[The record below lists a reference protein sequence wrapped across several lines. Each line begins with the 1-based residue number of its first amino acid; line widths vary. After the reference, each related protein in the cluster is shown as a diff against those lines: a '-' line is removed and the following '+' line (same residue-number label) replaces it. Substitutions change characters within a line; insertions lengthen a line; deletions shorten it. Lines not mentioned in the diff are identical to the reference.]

1 MIEPVVQFTFGL
13 TGNVAPLLGD
23 GWSFPEE
30 GFAWTVG
37 TRSRVRLPAPAA
49 ADDLVLELKVHGF
62 CMPVALPSQTLTVS
76 ADGVTLGSTAVSETV
91 TIAFAVPG
99 SATARGFIDVTLEH
113 PDAISPAA
121 FRISEDSR
129 TLAIAVFEM
138 RLWRSHRLPGS
149 LPTAPPIMTVA
160 RERGAALVAAC
171 GLLPADLMM
180 RFESI
185 GQNCEFGLV
194 QRAVQ
199 AEPLSLLRFA
209 GIELSS
215 LMRGLETEFAGI
227 DDPADFKLTRGVMD
241 GRPEYMVFAQRHWVR
256 FHTGIFIA
264 DMPDIAA
271 VIERVRVYL
280 GFLRRQFVETMAS
293 GERIFVFQHP
303 AVMDTAHALPVLGRL
318 CAHGPNALLYV
329 TESESIA
336 PGTVRQEAG
345 GLYHGFI
352 DVLPPP
358 DEPDRINVD
367 AWLSLCANTL
377 RLSEEEKEAVLF

>member
-1 MIEPVVQFTFGL
+1 LQFTFGL
-13 TGNVAPLLGD
+13 KGNVAPLLGD
-23 GWSFPEE
+23 GWSFPEQ

-37 TRSRVRLPAPAA
+37 TRSRVRLPAPGAGN
-49 ADDLVLELKVHGF
+49 DLVLELKVHGF
-62 CMPVALPSQTLTVS
+62 CVPAALPSQALTVTV
-76 ADGVTLGSTAVSETV
+76 DGMMLGSAAVSETV
-91 TIAFAVPG
+91 AVAFAVPG
-99 SATARGFIDVTLEH
+99 SVTTRGFIDVTLEH

-121 FRISEDSR
+121 LGLSDDLR

-138 RLWRSHRLPGS
+138 RLWRTRPLPRRLP
-149 LPTAPPIMTVA
+149 TVAPIMTVA
-160 RERGAALVAAC
+160 SERDAALVAAC
-171 GLLPADLMM
+171 GLLPADLAM

-215 LMRGLETEFAGI
+215 LLRGLETEFAGI

-241 GRPEYMVFAQRHWVR
+241 GRPEYMVFAERHWVR

-303 AVMDTAHALPVLGRL
+303 AVMDAAHALPLLGRL
-318 CAHGPNALLYV
+318 CKHGANSLLYV
-329 TESESIA
+329 TESATIA

-345 GLYHGFI
+345 GLYHGFT

-377 RLSEEEKEAVLF
+377 RLSEEETEAVLF